1 MFIGKKQEMTPLEM
15 EAADIKRRLDYNL
28 NRHIGP
34 CVYNTNA
41 THRTPLIFFTP
52 APEVIS
58 SFESELT
65 NACVMRKVLIKRV
78 CHHLFPIGPW
88 MSCF

>member
-1 MFIGKKQEMTPLEM
+1 MTPLEM
-15 EAADIKRRLDYNL
+15 EAADKKRRLDYNL
-28 NRHIGP
+28 NRQYRPLCIFI
-34 CVYNTNA
+34 NA

-58 SFESELT
+58 GFESELT
-65 NACVMRKVLIKRV
+65 ALSVMREVLIKRV

-88 MSCF
+88 MRCF